1 MRFDKKR
8 NKFLCFVLNLH
19 YVAYGEDRLRFDK
32 KRNKFLCFV
41 LNLHYLCSHFTLKT
55 RLAMVYT
62 GLHKKTIIHSLI
74 VLIMLLLPA
83 TGLAVP
89 QQQKTDI
96 TKPTR
101 ERVKDNSKKGNDQ
114 KSSDKNKKDN
124 KADKSK
130 QDSKTAAAAAA
141 ASNKKDPKKADSGK
155 KDNKASSSST
165 GGKKDAAPATPKKDD
180 KPAVAP
186 KKDDKPATPQT
197 LLDNKSAANK
207 PAQDTTKKEAKP
219 AAEQPQRPPVNTE
232 TTKFDAIDVSKH
244 QGTIDWEE
252 LKKNSKIQLVYIKA
266 TEGSD
271 YIDPKYKENIRN
283 ARRHGFKVGS
293 YHFLTNRSSA
303 TSQFRNFVR
312 NVNREEQ
319 DLLPVIDVEEVGRWS
334 SVQLRDSLKVFAD
347 LLEDYYGCKPVIY
360 TSEKFFIK
368 HLGRAFSG
376 YPLFIAKYN
385 STTQPEIGYKWVLW
399 QFTDRGYFKPVKGN
413 RGLVD
418 LSRFNKG
425 CSINDLIY
433 KPSQHKPKASVMDAV
448 DHKEKPATI
457 NATEQKPKEDPAK
470 ASAKASAK
478 QKAEEKKKAAEK
490 EAKEKEQKKKQAR
503 EDAKKAKEK
512 AEADKKAKEKA
523 DADRKAKQ
531 KAEQQRREKERQEA
545 AKKTADEKAKR
556 KAAAKQARE
565 EKAKQQTTSK
575 GSGKS
580 ASVRGALTQSQ
591 RNDSIRTAKQ
601 SGRKINKSSAD
612 ND

>member
-1 MRFDKKR
+1 MDILK
-8 NKFLCFVLNLH
+8 
-19 YVAYGEDRLRFDK
+19 
-32 KRNKFLCFV
+32 
-41 LNLHYLCSHFTLKT
+41 TLKKA
-55 RLAMVYT
+55 L
-62 GLHKKTIIHSLI
+62 LHTLIIM
-74 VLIMLLLPA
+74 MLLL
-83 TGLAVP
+83 TAVAASAAP
-89 QQQKTDI
+89 QQKTDI

-101 ERVKDNSKKGNDQ
+101 ERVKDTNKKGNDQ
-114 KSSDKNKKDN
+114 KSSDKNKKDK
-124 KADKSK
+124 KADAGKKESKSP
-130 QDSKTAAAAAA
+130 AAAAAA
-141 ASNKKDPKKADSGK
+141 ASGNK
-155 KDNKASSSST
+155 KDNKQADA
-165 GGKKDAAPATPKKDD
+165 GKKDSKASAAAPSGKKETTAATPKKDD
-180 KPAVAP
+180 KTAVTP
-186 KKDDKPATPQT
+186 KKDDKPATPQAQT
-197 LLDNKSAANK
+197 LLDNKSGGNK
-207 PAQDTTKKEAKP
+207 PAQDTTKKDAKP
-219 AAEQPQRPPVNTE
+219 ANEQPQRPPVNTE

-334 SVQLRDSLKVFAD
+334 SQQLRDSLKVFAD

-368 HLGRAFSG
+368 HLGRSFSG

-399 QFTDRGYFKPVKGN
+399 QFSDRGYFKPVKGN

-457 NATEQKPKEDPAK
+457 NATEQKPKENA
-470 ASAKASAK
+470 AAKASAK
-478 QKAEEKKKAAEK
+478 QKTEEKKKAAEK

-523 DADRKAKQ
+523 EADRKARQ
-531 KAEQQRREKERQEA
+531 KADQQKREKERQEA
-545 AKKTADEKAKR
+545 AKKAADDKAKR
-556 KAAAKQARE
+556 KAESKKARE
-565 EKAKQQTTSK
+565 EKAKQQTSSK
-575 GSGKS
+575 NSVNKG
-580 ASVRGALTQSQ
+580 ANVRGALTQSQ
-591 RNDSIRTAKQ
+591 RNDSIRAAQQ